1 MSLQDTVTKQYV
13 SDPKVFADA
22 FNYLIYNGEQVIRP
36 EHLTDLDATQ
46 FAIPYREDEEGKP
59 EATQKYRD
67 VLKTLAVKTDD
78 QRAYLVLGIENQSNV
93 HYAMPVRNM
102 LYDAMQYEK
111 QVRQLA
117 AAHRKKHDA
126 ATSDEYLSGMNRED
140 KITPVITLVI
150 NFGSKKWD
158 GPIRLHEMFSEQPE
172 HILRL
177 IPDYQV
183 LLIDPMSMADTDLGR
198 LNSSLREVLSYIKY
212 QHDQE
217 QMQRLLQEDNRFSE
231 LERNAALVIQ
241 ATTKT
246 ELNIKPNAEGV
257 DMCEAIRQ
265 MMESS
270 KQQGVLQGMQQGMQ
284 QGRLQGR
291 QEGIQ
296 QGRLQGRQEGIQ
308 QGRLQGRQEGIQQGS
323 REMQL
328 QIARDLLNANMS
340 MQQVATLT
348 KLTLPEVQQLQ
359 KARN

>member
-22 FNYLIYNGEQVIRP
+22 FNYLIYSGRQVIRP
-36 EHLTDLDATQ
+36 EQLTDLDATQ

-59 EATQKYRD
+59 ESTQKYRD
-67 VLKTLAVKTDD
+67 VLKTLAVKTDEYCT
-78 QRAYLVLGIENQSNV
+78 YLVLGIENQSNV

-246 ELNIKPNAEGV
+246 ELNIKPNAEVV
-257 DMCEAIRQ
+257 DMCEAIQQ
-265 MMESS
+265 MMNNSMQKGVQLG
-270 KQQGVLQGMQQGMQ
+270 KQQ
-284 QGRLQGR
+284 
-291 QEGIQ
+291 GIQ
-296 QGRLQGRQEGIQ
+296 QGIQ
-308 QGRLQGRQEGIQQGS
+308 QGFQQGEHS
-323 REMQL
+323 MQL
-328 QIARDLLNANMS
+328 RIARQMLAAKLPLQQISEMTALSMS
-340 MQQVATLT
+340 
-348 KLTLPEVQQLQ
+348 ELQ
-359 KARN
+359 KLQNTGN

>member
-22 FNYLIYNGEQVIRP
+22 FNYLIYDGEQVIRP
-36 EHLTDLDATQ
+36 EQLTDLDATQ
-46 FAIPYREDEEGKP
+46 FAIPYREDEEGRP

-67 VLKTLAVKTDD
+67 VLKTLAIKADEYCT
-78 QRAYLVLGIENQSNV
+78 YLVLGIENQTNV

-246 ELNIKPNAEGV
+246 ELNIKPNAEVV

-308 QGRLQGRQEGIQQGS
+308 QGS

-328 QIARDLLNANMS
+328 QIARDMLNANMS
-340 MQQVATLT
+340 MQQVAALT

>member
-36 EHLTDLDATQ
+36 EQLTDLDATQ
-46 FAIPYREDEEGKP
+46 FAIPYREDDEGKP

-67 VLKTLAVKTDD
+67 VLKTLAVKTDEYCT
-78 QRAYLVLGIENQSNV
+78 YLVLGIENQSNV

-217 QMQRLLQEDNRFSE
+217 QMQRLLQEDQRFSE

-241 ATTKT
+241 ATTRT
-246 ELNIKPNAEGV
+246 ELNIKPNAEVV

-291 QEGIQ
+291 
-296 QGRLQGRQEGIQ
+296 L
-308 QGRLQGRQEGIQQGS
+308 EGIQQGS

-328 QIARDLLNANMS
+328 QIARDMLNANMS
-340 MQQVATLT
+340 MQQVAALT

>member
-1 MSLQDTVTKQYV
+1 
-13 SDPKVFADA
+13 
-22 FNYLIYNGEQVIRP
+22 
-36 EHLTDLDATQ
+36 
-46 FAIPYREDEEGKP
+46 
-59 EATQKYRD
+59 
-67 VLKTLAVKTDD
+67 
-78 QRAYLVLGIENQSNV
+78 
-93 HYAMPVRNM
+93 
-102 LYDAMQYEK
+102 
-111 QVRQLA
+111 
-117 AAHRKKHDA
+117 
-126 ATSDEYLSGMNRED
+126 
-140 KITPVITLVI
+140 
-150 NFGSKKWD
+150 
-158 GPIRLHEMFSEQPE
+158 MF
-172 HILRL
+172 
-177 IPDYQV
+177 
-183 LLIDPMSMADTDLGR
+183 LIDPMAMTDADLEH

-246 ELNIKPNAEGV
+246 ELNIKPNAEVV

-296 QGRLQGRQEGIQ
+296 QG
-308 QGRLQGRQEGIQQGS
+308 S

-328 QIARDLLNANMS
+328 QIARDMLNANMS
-340 MQQVATLT
+340 MQQVAALT

>member
-22 FNYLIYNGEQVIRP
+22 FNYLIYSGRQVIRP
-36 EHLTDLDATQ
+36 EQLTDLDATQ

-59 EATQKYRD
+59 ESTQKYRD
-67 VLKTLAVKTDD
+67 VLKTLAVKTDEYCT
-78 QRAYLVLGIENQSNV
+78 YLVLGIENQSNV

-126 ATSDEYLSGMNRED
+126 ATSDEYLSGMSRED

-150 NFGSKKWD
+150 NFGSKRWD
-158 GPIRLHEMFSEQPE
+158 GPIRLHEMFSEQPD

-241 ATTKT
+241 ATTRT
-246 ELNIKPNAEGV
+246 ELNIKPNAEVV

-270 KQQGVLQGMQQGMQ
+270 KQQGVLQGMQQG
-284 QGRLQGR
+284 
-291 QEGIQ
+291 
-296 QGRLQGRQEGIQ
+296 
-308 QGRLQGRQEGIQQGS
+308 RLQGRQEGIQQGS

-328 QIARDLLNANMS
+328 QIARDMLNANMS
-340 MQQVATLT
+340 MQQVAALT

>member
-22 FNYLIYNGEQVIRP
+22 FNYLIYSGRQVIRP
-36 EHLTDLDATQ
+36 EQLTDLDATQ

-67 VLKTLAVKTDD
+67 VLKTLAVKTDEHCT
-78 QRAYLVLGIENQSNV
+78 YLVLGIENQTNV

-246 ELNIKPNAEGV
+246 ELNIKPNAEVV
-257 DMCEAIRQ
+257 DMCEAIQQ
-265 MMESS
+265 MMNNSM
-270 KQQGVLQGMQQGMQ
+270 QQGVQLGKKQGE
-284 QGRLQGR
+284 RN
-291 QEGIQ
+291 
-296 QGRLQGRQEGIQ
+296 
-308 QGRLQGRQEGIQQGS
+308 
-323 REMQL
+323 MQL
-328 QIARDLLNANMS
+328 HIARQMLAAKLPLQQICEITALSMS
-340 MQQVATLT
+340 
-348 KLTLPEVQQLQ
+348 ELQ
-359 KARN
+359 KLQNTGN

>member
-1 MSLQDTVTKQYV
+1 
-13 SDPKVFADA
+13 
-22 FNYLIYNGEQVIRP
+22 
-36 EHLTDLDATQ
+36 
-46 FAIPYREDEEGKP
+46 
-59 EATQKYRD
+59 
-67 VLKTLAVKTDD
+67 
-78 QRAYLVLGIENQSNV
+78 
-93 HYAMPVRNM
+93 M
-102 LYDAMQYEK
+102 L
-111 QVRQLA
+111 
-117 AAHRKKHDA
+117 
-126 ATSDEYLSGMNRED
+126 
-140 KITPVITLVI
+140 P
-150 NFGSKKWD
+150 
-158 GPIRLHEMFSEQPE
+158 
-172 HILRL
+172 
-177 IPDYQV
+177 
-183 LLIDPMSMADTDLGR
+183 IDPMSMADTDLGR

-246 ELNIKPNAEGV
+246 ELNIKPNAEVV

-296 QGRLQGRQEGIQ
+296 QG
-308 QGRLQGRQEGIQQGS
+308 S
-323 REMQL
+323 RAMQL
-328 QIARDLLNANMS
+328 QIARDMLNANMS
-340 MQQVATLT
+340 MQQVAALT

>member
-22 FNYLIYNGEQVIRP
+22 FNYLIYSGRQVIRP
-36 EHLTDLDATQ
+36 EQLTDLDATQ
-46 FAIPYREDEEGKP
+46 FAIPYREEEEGKP

-67 VLKTLAVKTDD
+67 VLKTLAVKTDEHCT
-78 QRAYLVLGIENQSNV
+78 YLVLGIENQSNV

-246 ELNIKPNAEGV
+246 ELNIKPNAEVV

-270 KQQGVLQGMQQGMQ
+270 KQQGVLQGMQQG
-284 QGRLQGR
+284 R
-291 QEGIQ
+291 I
-296 QGRLQGRQEGIQ
+296 
-308 QGRLQGRQEGIQQGS
+308 QGRQEGIQQGS

-328 QIARDLLNANMS
+328 QIARDMLNANMS
-340 MQQVATLT
+340 MQQVAVLT

-359 KARN
+359 KAQN

>member
-36 EHLTDLDATQ
+36 EQLTDLDATQ

-67 VLKTLAVKTDD
+67 VLKTLAVKTDEHCT
-78 QRAYLVLGIENQSNV
+78 YLVLGIENQSNV

-126 ATSDEYLSGMNRED
+126 ATSDEYLSGMSRED
-140 KITPVITLVI
+140 KIAPVITLVI
-150 NFGSKKWD
+150 NFGSKRWD
-158 GPIRLHEMFSEQPE
+158 GPLSLHEMMNEHPPE
-172 HILRL
+172 VRAFIQ
-177 IPDYQV
+177 DYKV
-183 LLIDPMSMADTDLGR
+183 FLIDPMAMTDTDLEH

-246 ELNIKPNAEGV
+246 ELNIKPNAEVV

-270 KQQGVLQGMQQGMQ
+270 KQQGVLQGMQQGIQQGMQ
-284 QGRLQGR
+284 QGM
-291 QEGIQ
+291 
-296 QGRLQGRQEGIQ
+296 Q

-328 QIARDLLNANMS
+328 QIARDMLNANMS
-340 MQQVATLT
+340 MQQVAALT

>member
-22 FNYLIYNGEQVIRP
+22 FNYLIYDGEQIIRP
-36 EHLTDLDATQ
+36 EQLTDLDATQ

-59 EATQKYRD
+59 ESTQKYRD

-246 ELNIKPNAEGV
+246 ELNIKPNAEVV

-296 QGRLQGRQEGIQ
+296 QG
-308 QGRLQGRQEGIQQGS
+308 S

-328 QIARDLLNANMS
+328 QIARDMLNANMS
-340 MQQVATLT
+340 MQQIAALT

>member
-22 FNYLIYNGEQVIRP
+22 FNYLIYDGEQVILP
-36 EHLTDLDATQ
+36 EQLTDLDATQ
-46 FAIPYREDEEGKP
+46 FAIPYREEEEGKP

-126 ATSDEYLSGMNRED
+126 ATSDEYLSGMSRED

-150 NFGSKKWD
+150 NFGSKRWD

-246 ELNIKPNAEGV
+246 ELNIKPNAEVV
-257 DMCEAIRQ
+257 DMCEAIQQ
-265 MMESS
+265 MMNNSM
-270 KQQGVLQGMQQGMQ
+270 QQGVQLGKKQGE
-284 QGRLQGR
+284 RN
-291 QEGIQ
+291 
-296 QGRLQGRQEGIQ
+296 
-308 QGRLQGRQEGIQQGS
+308 
-323 REMQL
+323 MQL
-328 QIARDLLNANMS
+328 HIARQMLAAKLPLQQISEMTALS
-340 MQQVATLT
+340 MNEL
-348 KLTLPEVQQLQ
+348 KNLQ
-359 KARN
+359 NTGN

>member
-22 FNYLIYNGEQVIRP
+22 FNYLIYSGRQVIRP
-36 EHLTDLDATQ
+36 EQLTDLDATQ
-46 FAIPYREDEEGKP
+46 FAIPYREEGEGKP

-67 VLKTLAVKTDD
+67 VLKTLAVKTDEHCT
-78 QRAYLVLGIENQSNV
+78 YLVLGIENQTNV

-158 GPIRLHEMFSEQPE
+158 GPISLHEMFSEQPE

-241 ATTKT
+241 ATTRT
-246 ELNIKPNAEGV
+246 ELNIKPNAEVV

-270 KQQGVLQGMQQGMQ
+270 KQQGVLQGM
-284 QGRLQGR
+284 
-291 QEGIQ
+291 Q

-328 QIARDLLNANMS
+328 QIARDMLNANMS
-340 MQQVATLT
+340 MQQVAALT

>member
-36 EHLTDLDATQ
+36 EQLTDLDATQ

-78 QRAYLVLGIENQSNV
+78 QRAYLVLGIENQTNV

-158 GPIRLHEMFSEQPE
+158 GPISLNEMFSEQPE

-246 ELNIKPNAEGV
+246 ELNIKPNAEVV
-257 DMCEAIRQ
+257 DMCEAIQQ
-265 MMESS
+265 MMNNSM
-270 KQQGVLQGMQQGMQ
+270 QQGVQLGKKQGE
-284 QGRLQGR
+284 RN
-291 QEGIQ
+291 
-296 QGRLQGRQEGIQ
+296 
-308 QGRLQGRQEGIQQGS
+308 
-323 REMQL
+323 MQL
-328 QIARDLLNANMS
+328 HIARQMLAAKLPL
-340 MQQVATLT
+340 QQISEMTALSVN
-348 KLTLPEVQQLQ
+348 ELQ
-359 KARN
+359 KLQNTGN

>member
-36 EHLTDLDATQ
+36 EQLTDLDATQ

-67 VLKTLAVKTDD
+67 VLKTLAVKTDEHCT
-78 QRAYLVLGIENQSNV
+78 YLVLGIENQSNV

-246 ELNIKPNAEGV
+246 ELNIKPNAEVV
-257 DMCEAIRQ
+257 DMCEAIQQ
-265 MMESS
+265 MMNNS
-270 KQQGVLQGMQQGMQ
+270 MQQG
-284 QGRLQGR
+284 
-291 QEGIQ
+291 IQ
-296 QGRLQGRQEGIQ
+296 R
-308 QGRLQGRQEGIQQGS
+308 GS

-328 QIARDLLNANMS
+328 QIARDMLNANMS
-340 MQQVATLT
+340 VQQVAALT

-359 KARN
+359 KDRN

>member
-22 FNYLIYNGEQVIRP
+22 FNYLIYDGEQVIRP
-36 EHLTDLDATQ
+36 EQLTDLDATQ
-46 FAIPYREDEEGKP
+46 FAIPYREEEEGKP

-67 VLKTLAVKTDD
+67 VLKTLAVKTDEHCT
-78 QRAYLVLGIENQSNV
+78 YLVLGIENQSNV

-126 ATSDEYLSGMNRED
+126 ATSDEYLSGMSRED
-140 KITPVITLVI
+140 KIAPVITLVI
-150 NFGSKKWD
+150 NFGSKRWD

-231 LERNAALVIQ
+231 LEQNAALVIQ

-246 ELNIKPNAEGV
+246 ELNIKPNAEVV

-270 KQQGVLQGMQQGMQ
+270 KQQGVLQGMQQG
-284 QGRLQGR
+284 R

-296 QGRLQGRQEGIQ
+296 QGEHN
-308 QGRLQGRQEGIQQGS
+308 
-323 REMQL
+323 MQL
-328 QIARDLLNANMS
+328 RIARQMLAAKLPLQQISEMTALSMS
-340 MQQVATLT
+340 
-348 KLTLPEVQQLQ
+348 ELQ
-359 KARN
+359 KLQNTGN